1 MNWFSFHCTIGCS
14 IILTSIVNDMGS
26 QSKHLYCT
34 LYMFCI
40 GLMIA
45 VLAETCS
52 PDVTDISSMRWC
64 TYVVFR
70 RWNTGFFQNDC
81 QGFNN
86 LSYTNTWDNSI
97 CIFLFNRTTLQVFV
111 TYLTDALY
119 VHPLWFYKNQHDNRI
134 RSKLSVACQRWWFQ
148 WLFWFVP
155 SVPGYLPEEEEHKPD
170 PWRNPIERN
179 HMGLHLDNDVVK
191 TPTIIS
197 NNPV

>member
-1 MNWFSFHCTIGCS
+1 MLTWCCGSMSAS
-14 IILTSIVNDMGS
+14 IKYRVI
-26 QSKHLYCT
+26 
-34 LYMFCI
+34 
-40 GLMIA
+40 
-45 VLAETCS
+45 
-52 PDVTDISSMRWC
+52 R
-64 TYVVFR
+64 
-70 RWNTGFFQNDC
+70 NDC
-81 QGFNN
+81 RGFNN

-179 HMGLHLDNDVVK
+179 HMGLHPENEVAVVK
-191 TPTIIS
+191 TTTDIS
-197 NNPV
+197 NNPVYIFTTAQRDGPYQKKIKWQFVFRQPLHINGLS